1 MSINTSSRCNNQH
14 LNVAR
19 RCLRNK
25 NRDKLTK
32 KHYLLIG
39 IQNKKMYLCMVK
51 SRYLPRLLYK
61 NIIEYLKVKIYG
73 LRNWKRLYRMRYMYR
88 WVPSRRHLWRRHL
101 FYWSRSLH
109 RVRNLCRGMPKWG
122 YLPSGVKIW
131 NERKLR
137 PGDVWKMNR
146 NEDWNAHR
154 VWWYKRLF
162 CVSKQPLIIW
172 CLLYYVC
179 IMNKLMLDAYQ
190 ITFICCQTYK
200 GNLYCQRRKYWMITM
215 NK

>member
-14 LNVAR
+14 LNVPH
-19 RCLRNK
+19 RCLWNK

-61 NIIEYLKVKIYG
+61 NIIEYLKVNIYG

-122 YLPSGVKIW
+122 YFSSGIKTW
-131 NERKLR
+131 NERKSQ
-137 PGDVWKMNR
+137 PGDTWKVNLKKI
-146 NEDWNAHR
+146 EQLTR
-154 VWWYKRLF
+154 VESLRGCFASQNSLLLF
-162 CVSKQPLIIW
+162 DVSCTRSVFWI
-172 CLLYYVC
+172 
-179 IMNKLMLDAYQ
+179 N
-190 ITFICCQTYK
+190 
-200 GNLYCQRRKYWMITM
+200 
-215 NK
+215 